1 MQTDRTPDRICVVD
15 RSAWEKLLPYLRGY
29 TTEEGENRILFED
42 PVTSVEVP
50 YTSLLTAAVIDGIL
64 ARYPFLK
71 SGEIGKSVMGKPIS
85 YLEIGNGEK
94 EVFYNASFHAN
105 ESITNAGSAQICGG
119 ICAGIRKRNGSSTA
133 CRRRN

>member
-1 MQTDRTPDRICVVD
+1 MQLALKRAGYPLLVDGIFGTNTCRALADFFADRPHAGPHMRGGSICLGKAAAVSERIHH
-15 RSAWEKLLPYLRGY
+15 GG
-29 TTEEGENRILFED
+29 GENRILFED

-94 EVFYNASFHAN
+94 E
-105 ESITNAGSAQICGG
+105 SILQRIFSC
-119 ICAGIRKRNGSSTA
+119 K
-133 CRRRN
+133 

>member
-1 MQTDRTPDRICVVD
+1 MERTPVRALADFLQTDRTPDRICVVD

-85 YLEIGNGEK
+85 VSGD
-94 EVFYNASFHAN
+94 
-105 ESITNAGSAQICGG
+105 
-119 ICAGIRKRNGSSTA
+119 RKRGERGILQRIFS
-133 CRRRN
+133 CK

>member
-1 MQTDRTPDRICVVD
+1 MRGGSICLGKAAAVSERIHHGGG
-15 RSAWEKLLPYLRGY
+15 RE
-29 TTEEGENRILFED
+29 RILFED

-94 EVFYNASFHAN
+94 EVFYNASFH
-105 ESITNAGSAQICGG
+105 G
-119 ICAGIRKRNGSSTA
+119 K
-133 CRRRN
+133 